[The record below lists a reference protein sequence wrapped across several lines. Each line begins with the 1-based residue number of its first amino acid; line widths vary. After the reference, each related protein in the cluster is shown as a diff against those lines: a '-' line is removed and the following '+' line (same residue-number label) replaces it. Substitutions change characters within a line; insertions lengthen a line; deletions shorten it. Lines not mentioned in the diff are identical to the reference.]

1 MIARPVRR
9 RSLTTNSRREMSER
23 VASERQ
29 IAANRRNAAKST
41 GPRTH
46 EGKARSRMNALC
58 HGSSSRILFERNFIA
73 RHLNERTATK
83 LSAELEPLRRE
94 RIVLLAALDMVISS
108 GKVRGTMTLLRKLR
122 TLERRER
129 SIVDSSS

>member
-1 MIARPVRR
+1 VIARSVRR
-9 RSLTTNSRREMSER
+9 RSLTTNSRREMSKR

-41 GPRTH
+41 GPRTT

-58 HGSSSRILFERNFIA
+58 HGSSSRILFERKFIA

-108 GKVRGTMTLLRKLR
+108 GKVRGTITLLRKLR